1 MIRPCTLLLVA
12 LLSAAPVGAAT
23 LRVSPDGSIAVTIA
37 QAAPGD
43 TVLVTAGRYQEHL
56 RIEKPLTLRG
66 EGRPMISG
74 GLKGDVIRVT
84 ASDVTIEGFAI
95 SDSGDDL
102 EAQNAGI
109 YLQPGANRAKVRDN
123 VLTNVLFGLWIE
135 KCDSVVIAANT
146 ISGKRDHQSSQRGNG
161 IQLYNTREAQILDNR
176 ISEVRDGIY
185 VDVSH
190 HALFRGNEIQKSRY
204 GTHYMNSYFNT
215 WEYNFVHHNRGGLA
229 LMEVRDQVI
238 RHNIAWANEDHGIM
252 LRTIQRAIIE
262 DNVIAGNGRGFFVYD
277 AQDNSLQGNL
287 VVGNQVGVHI
297 SAGSWRNKI
306 DGNDFIGNY
315 EAVRYVG
322 AKDETWGGPLG
333 NHWSGYLGWDRD
345 GDGRGDIPHLAGDV
359 IDRLMWRYPAAR
371 ILLNSPAIETLR
383 VAARQFPVLRAPTV
397 VEQHPRMR
405 PRFPDWRTWLERA
418 RH

>member
-1 MIRPCTLLLVA
+1 MNRFILSTLALVFA
-12 LLSAAPVGAAT
+12 LPAAAAT
-23 LRVSPDGSIAVTIA
+23 LRVAPGGSIEAAVA

-43 TVLVTAGRYQEHL
+43 TVVVAPGQYREHL

-66 EGRPMISG
+66 EGRPVISG
-74 GLKGDVIRVT
+74 GMKGDVIRVA

-95 SDSGDDL
+95 RDSGDDL

-109 YLQPGANRAKVRDN
+109 YLQPGSHHSVVRDN
-123 VLTNVLFGLWIE
+123 VLADVLFGLWIE
-135 KCDSVVIAANT
+135 QCNDVVIARNA
-146 ISGKRDHQSSQRGNG
+146 ISGKLDHQSSQRGNG
-161 IQLYNTREAQILDNR
+161 IQLYNTERARILDNH

-190 HALFRGNEIQKSRY
+190 HALFHGNEIQKSRY

-229 LMEVRDQVI
+229 LMEVRDQVV
-238 RHNIAWANEDHGIM
+238 RHNVAWANEDHGIM
-252 LRTIQRAIIE
+252 LRTIQRAVVE

-277 AQDNSLQGNL
+277 AEDNSIQRNL
-287 VVGNQVGVHI
+287 VIGNQVGVHI
-297 SAGSWRNKI
+297 SAGSWRNTI
-306 DGNDFIGNY
+306 DGNDFIANY

-345 GDGRGDIPHLAGDV
+345 GDGRGDVPHLAGDL

-383 VAARQFPVLRAPTV
+383 IAARQFPVLHAPTV
-397 VEQHPRMR
+397 VEAHPRMR
-405 PRFPDWRTWLERA
+405 PRFPDWRTWLERT